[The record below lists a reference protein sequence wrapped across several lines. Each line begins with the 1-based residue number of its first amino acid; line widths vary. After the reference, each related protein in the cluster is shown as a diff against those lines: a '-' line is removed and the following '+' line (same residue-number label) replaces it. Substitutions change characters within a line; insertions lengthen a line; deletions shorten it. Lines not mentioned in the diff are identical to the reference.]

1 MRNWK
6 IIERLGLILR
16 RSSLEIM
23 ERFFFFYIGD
33 KFVAYFL
40 TITCDYF
47 NLHGLDTHQIK

>member
-23 ERFFFFYIGD
+23 ERFFFYIDD

-47 NLHGLDTHQIK
+47 NLHGLDTDQIK

>member
-23 ERFFFFYIGD
+23 ERFFFYIGD

-47 NLHGLDTHQIK
+47 NLHGLDTDQIK